1 LSPREV
7 GNQVLSA
14 IRDERFY
21 ILTHPEWNPLIEERM
36 QDILNGRNPT
46 PRPPPGIELLS
57 RSPPR

>member
-1 LSPREV
+1 
-7 GNQVLSA
+7 VLSA

-21 ILTHPEWNPLIEERM
+21 ILTHPEWNPLIEGRM
-36 QDILNGRNPT
+36 KDILNGRNPT